1 LGTQALKTNDE
12 WRLVPQIISFIV
24 VRELQF
30 VRMNTDLQLLPLC
43 IYYDMD
49 STQCICVTADNN
61 CMFTWAP
68 ANISDKSGSVQW
80 SHEY

>member
-1 LGTQALKTNDE
+1 MLSELGTQALKTNDE

-30 VRMNTDLQLLPLC
+30 VRMNTDLQLHLC

-68 ANISDKSGSVQW
+68 ANISDKSGSVQ
-80 SHEY
+80 